1 MKACHGSYDREQSRE
16 TKFRKS
22 LRSYLGFNFFIFI
35 LMLIGAGGSGLWKI
49 SVIWGAFL
57 AIRGYSIFGKEE
69 DDGRYSKEDD
79 LSREQY
85 GRPKRPEWK
94 DKDLV

>member
-1 MKACHGSYDREQSRE
+1 MKACHGSYKHEMNREE
-16 TKFRKS
+16 KFRKS
-22 LRSYLGFNFFIFI
+22 LRSYLTFNFVIFI
-35 LMLIGAGGSGLWKI
+35 LMVLGMGGSGLWKI

-57 AIRGYSIFGKEE
+57 AIRGYSIFNKEE
-69 DDGRYSKEDD
+69 DTPRRDD
-79 LSREQY
+79 DRSREQY

>member
-1 MKACHGSYDREQSRE
+1 MRTCHQSYENDASRE
-16 TKFRKS
+16 AKFRKS
-22 LRSYLGFNFFIFI
+22 LRSFLGFNFVIFI
-35 LMLIGAGGSGLWKI
+35 LMLIGIGGSGLWKI

-69 DDGRYSKEDD
+69 KDDYREEE
-79 LSREQY
+79 LTREQY
-85 GRPKRPEWK
+85 GRPKRPQWK

>member
-1 MKACHGSYDREQSRE
+1 MKACHESYKHEESRE
-16 TKFRKS
+16 AKFRKS
-22 LRSYLGFNFFIFI
+22 LRSYLGFNFVIFI
-35 LMLIGAGGSGLWKI
+35 LMLLGMGGAFFWKI

-69 DDGRYSKEDD
+69 KDRYDRRDDD

>member
-1 MKACHGSYDREQSRE
+1 M
-16 TKFRKS
+16 
-22 LRSYLGFNFFIFI
+22 LLG
-35 LMLIGAGGSGLWKI
+35 MGGSGLWKI

-69 DDGRYSKEDD
+69 QGDDSHSEDD

>member
-1 MKACHGSYDREQSRE
+1 MKACHKSYKHDESRE
-16 TKFRKS
+16 GKFRKS

-35 LMLIGAGGSGLWKI
+35 LMLLGMGGSGLWKI

-69 DDGRYSKEDD
+69 NDHDSRGDDD
-79 LSREQY
+79 LSSEQY

>member
-1 MKACHGSYDREQSRE
+1 MKACHDSYRNDDSRE
-16 TKFRKS
+16 AKFRKS
-22 LRSYLGFNFFIFI
+22 LRSFLGFNFFIFMLMI
-35 LMLIGAGGSGLWKI
+35 LGMGGTGLWKI

-57 AIRGYSIFGKEE
+57 AIRGYCLFGKE
-69 DDGRYSKEDD
+69 DDHNYQREED

-94 DKDLV
+94 DKDIV

>member
-1 MKACHGSYDREQSRE
+1 MKACHRSYKHDESRE
-16 TKFRKS
+16 GKFRKS
-22 LRSYLGFNFFIFI
+22 LRSYLGFNFVIFI
-35 LMLIGAGGSGLWKI
+35 LMLLGMGGSGLWKI

-69 DDGRYSKEDD
+69 QGDDNHSEDD